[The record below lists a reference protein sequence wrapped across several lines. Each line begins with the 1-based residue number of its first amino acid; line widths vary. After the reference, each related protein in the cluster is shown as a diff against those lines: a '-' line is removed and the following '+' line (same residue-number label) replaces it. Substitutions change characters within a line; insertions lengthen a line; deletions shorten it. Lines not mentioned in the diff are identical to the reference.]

1 MKAPPFDFVRA
12 SSVPE
17 VLSLLAQHGDDARI
31 LAGGQTLLATLNM
44 RLSEPRVLVDINDV
58 PGLSG
63 ISLQHG
69 YVRIGALTRH
79 GDIED
84 SMVVGQHVP
93 LLAMAAP
100 HVAHRAIRNR
110 GTLGG
115 SIAFA
120 DPAAEWPACA
130 VALDARI
137 VVIGPQGERR
147 IPAGDFFI
155 DLYTTALASGEIITA
170 CEFPLP
176 QPDRRYVFDELTRRH
191 GDYAIVGLAASARV
205 EGSTLRDA
213 RLVFLGTGNIPMRA
227 RAAEAALEG
236 GPPEGARLEA
246 ARLAL
251 ATELAP
257 VADLYHSPEAK
268 LHLASVLMGRLAQ
281 RLVATAAG
289 TTPDH
294 GGRHA

>member
-84 SMVVGQHVP
+84 SMVVRQHVP

-268 LHLASVLMGRLAQ
+268 LHLASVLMSRLAQ